1 MISIITPVYN
11 AEKTLDKC
19 IKSII
24 GQSYKDWELLL
35 IDDGSIDDSLNICNK
50 YAHSDSRIR
59 VFHQANNGA
68 SSARNVGLDN
78 ARGEW
83 IAFCDA
89 DDWVDENWLSLFT
102 SNACDS
108 IQMIVQGFTAHNGTW
123 HGENTGIDFIGN
135 AKTGILLLA
144 QNKILGYLWPKL
156 FNRNVINAHALR
168 FNQQFSFREDE
179 DFILRYL
186 RYAPQMLCVSSSAYN
201 YVLPDFSKKYQAADN
216 FYPFLSIFSTLKE
229 IYNDTTDNWL
239 LDDYAK
245 ELTQSLFFSFQNKTK
260 DRKQKLRL
268 YRKEVGRCVL
278 NVANLSVFT
287 KYILVF
293 VPSTFLIY
301 SIFKAKEAVANRLK
315 K

>member
-35 IDDGSIDDSLNICNK
+35 IDDGSTDDSLKICNK
-50 YAHSDSRIR
+50 YAQSDNRIR
-59 VFHQANNGA
+59 VFHKANGGT

-78 ARGEW
+78 ACGEW
-83 IAFCDA
+83 ITFCDA
-89 DDWVDENWLSLFT
+89 DDWVNENWLDLFI
-102 SNACDS
+102 SNIHDG
-108 IQMIVQGFTAHNGTW
+108 IQMIVQGFIVHNGTW
-123 HGENTGIDFIGN
+123 HGGNTGIDFIGK
-135 AKTGILLLA
+135 AETGILLLA
-144 QNKILGYLWPKL
+144 QNKILGYVCKL
-156 FNRNVINAHALR
+156 FNRNVINTHALR

-186 RYAPQMLCVSSSAYN
+186 QYSPQLICVSSSAYN
-201 YVLPDFSKKYQAADN
+201 YILPDFSKKYQSADN

-229 IYNDTTDNWL
+229 IYNDTMDNWL

-260 DRKQKLRL
+260 DRKQKLKL
-268 YRKEVGRCVL
+268 YRKEVGKRVL
-278 NVANLSVFT
+278 NVANLSVFS
-287 KYILVF
+287 KCVLAF
-293 VPSTFLIY
+293 VPSLFITYLILD
-301 SIFKAKEAVANRLK
+301 AK
-315 K
+315 